1 MNRRPFLKTAFLI
14 QLFLLFA
21 HLYNNRHGLPIP
33 VIDEQS
39 KLLVELMKT
48 YPIDFF
54 GTHRTLDETIWGYD
68 LTWALFTLFT
78 ICISGY
84 CILAKTGRPQT
95 GKYLTAVNG
104 LLWLGC
110 AITAL
115 AFWSLPQQLF
125 FGALFFLFLLS
136 FLFDFNPPKPR
147 DTRVCIIGAGISGL
161 TVAYQLQKQG
171 YRNITVLEKAGHIG
185 GKCITSDLDE
195 QPFDLGGHEMLAGY
209 KDLLQIADELNA
221 PTRVSIPPLIYERE
235 KKQYLNFKQ
244 AATISGKYT
253 MFQVMIASMKY
264 LWLVATTFRN
274 FSQPSTGYKNIPNEL
289 KLPLAEWLQKRNL
302 SALTDIL
309 SFVIRVQGYGKFTSP
324 AAHLVKFMGARN
336 WFSLILSGVGI
347 SKKWPRV
354 MVLGMNNLCNR
365 MADTLFDVRTGI
377 QVEKVIRN
385 PEKKSG
391 GIQVFWSAVDRPS
404 FEEDNN
410 PMIFDKLVIAMPPE
424 LPGIN
429 FLDFNIEEAALF
441 DRIKYERF
449 FTTVCKVQGLPA
461 GVVATIP
468 YNDLAAGEY
477 TGYIRDYT
485 AIPIASFFTIA
496 PDGDAHFNGKDA
508 VKKIVEVL
516 THVPPYDGKQPKV
529 LELVEQKEWKYF
541 PHFDLADMAK
551 GAYNEMENLQGKN
564 NTFYASSLLS
574 FECVGNSA
582 AYAKRLV
589 TTHF

>member
-1 MNRRPFLKTAFLI
+1 MKRPFLKTAFLI
-14 QLFLLFA
+14 QLFLLCA

-39 KLLVELMKT
+39 RTLVDLMKT
-48 YPIDFF
+48 YKIDFF
-54 GTHRTLDETIWGYD
+54 GTGRTMDETIWGYD

-78 ICISGY
+78 IFISGY
-84 CILAKTGRPQT
+84 AILAKNIRPQT
-95 GKYLTAVNG
+95 GKYLSATNG
-104 LLWLGC
+104 LLWLAC
-110 AITAL
+110 LVTAL

-125 FGALFFLFLLS
+125 FGALFIVFGLS
-136 FLFDFNPPKPR
+136 WLFDWRAPKPNE
-147 DTRVCIIGAGISGL
+147 TRVCIIGAGISGL

-171 YRNITVLEKAGHIG
+171 YCNITVLEKNDQIG
-185 GKCITSDLDE
+185 GKCITSDLEE

-221 PTRVSIPPLIYERE
+221 PTRVSIPPLVYDS
-235 KKQYLNFKQ
+235 KNKQYLNFKQ
-244 AATISGKYT
+244 AATISGDYT
-253 MFQVMIASMKY
+253 MLQVVIASMKY
-264 LWLVATTFRN
+264 LWLVATKFRH
-274 FSQPSTGYKNIPNEL
+274 FSNPSTGYKNVPQEL
-289 KLPLAEWLQKRNL
+289 KLPLSEWLQKRNL
-302 SALTDIL
+302 LALTDIL
-309 SFVIRVQGYGKFTSP
+309 NFVIRIQGYGKWTDS

-354 MVLGMNNLCNR
+354 MVMGMDNLCAR

-377 QVEKVIRN
+377 EVQKIIRD
-385 PEKKSG
+385 PSKQSG
-391 GIQVFWSAVDRPS
+391 GIQITWKADDRHS

-424 LPGIN
+424 VPDIG
-429 FLDFNIEEAALF
+429 FLDITADEKTLFKSIET
-441 DRIKYERF
+441 ERF

-468 YNDLAAGEY
+468 LNDLDAGEY

-485 AIPIASFFTIA
+485 NLPIASFFTIA
-496 PDGDAHFNGKDA
+496 QNKNITGKD
-508 VKKIVEVL
+508 VEKKISEVL
-516 THVPPYDGKQPKV
+516 TRIPPYQGMEPKV
-529 LELVEQKEWKYF
+529 LTFIEQKEWKYF
-541 PHFDLADMAK
+541 PHFNLEGTAA
-551 GAYNEMENLQGKN
+551 GAYNKLEALQGKN
-564 NTFYASSLLS
+564 NTFYASSLFS